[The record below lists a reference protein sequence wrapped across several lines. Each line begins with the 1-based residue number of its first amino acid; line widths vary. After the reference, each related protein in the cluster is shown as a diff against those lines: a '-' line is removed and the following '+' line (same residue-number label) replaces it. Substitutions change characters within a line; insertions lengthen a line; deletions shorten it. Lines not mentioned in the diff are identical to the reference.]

1 MSKKQELNQ
10 NMDLFITINPHRPD
24 EPSLHIKGV
33 DTVEAVDTYSIDE
46 VEDLIERL
54 HLVLGEMLHKQNIME
69 LNKAPTLWDSID

>member
-1 MSKKQELNQ
+1 MSKRELNQ

-33 DTVEAVDTYSIDE
+33 DTAEVVDTYSIDE
-46 VEDLIERL
+46 VEDLIDRL

-69 LNKAPTLWDSID
+69 LSKAPTLWDSID